1 LEAVYTVV
9 INLDFE
15 ATHLGVK
22 AYKLYDLEQ
31 VTSLLCAQVSATVE
45 WS

>member
-1 LEAVYTVV
+1 MV
-9 INLDFE
+9 INLDFG

-22 AYKLYDLEQ
+22 AYKLYDPEQ

-45 WS
+45 WG